1 MNIKYFRGNKKMRKS
16 LTGVWILAI
25 FFLIVPTY
33 SQAQTGYVS
42 DMLILTFRQGPGSSF
57 QVLQT
62 LKSDTPLTILE
73 EDNGYYKVALTSG
86 ETGWVDKQFVVFEL
100 PKSKLIDA
108 LTQEKANLTAN
119 LESLAKELAQLKTQL
134 TIQESD
140 QGEKAVAMTADFKA
154 AMDRNESL
162 SSQLKESQTRY
173 ATLSAQSKNIL
184 EIVEKNKMLEE
195 QNVQLTN
202 ALAQLE
208 AQTTHLFRTGMIK
221 WFLAGVGVLLLGW
234 IIGQSVSSKKRR
246 SGSLL
251 G

>member
-1 MNIKYFRGNKKMRKS
+1 MRKS
-16 LTGVWILAI
+16 LTNLWILAV
-25 FFLIVPTY
+25 FFSIVPTY

-42 DMLILTFRQGPGSSF
+42 DMLILTFRQGPGNSF

-100 PKSKLIDA
+100 PKTKLIDA
-108 LTQEKANLTAN
+108 LTQEKATLTAQ
-119 LESLAKELAQLKTQL
+119 LENLAKELEQLKAQL
-134 TIQESD
+134 TIQESN
-140 QGEKAVAMTADFKA
+140 QGEKAVAMETELKA
-154 AMDRNESL
+154 AMEQNESL

-173 ATLSAQSKNIL
+173 STLSAQSKDVL
-184 EIVEKNKMLEE
+184 EIIEKNKMLDE
-195 QNVQLTN
+195 QNIQLTN
-202 ALAQLE
+202 TLAQLE
-208 AQTTHLFRTGMIK
+208 TKTTHLFRTGMIK